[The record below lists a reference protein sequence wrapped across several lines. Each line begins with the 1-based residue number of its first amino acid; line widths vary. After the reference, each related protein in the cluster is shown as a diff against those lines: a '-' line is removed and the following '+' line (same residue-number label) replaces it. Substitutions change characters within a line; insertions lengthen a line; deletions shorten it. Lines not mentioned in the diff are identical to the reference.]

1 MTPQNLAK
9 VQYAIDPK
17 ASQFTVQAFA
27 SGLISAVAH
36 SPKIAIRA
44 WKGEV
49 TFAPDTI
56 SDASLKVTIRSG
68 SLEVLDDLRESD
80 RRELHRVMYDDVLEV
95 RRFPEV
101 TFDSSYIGVERI
113 KDNLNRVNVEGRLSL
128 HGVTNGQSF
137 FSQVAFGVDSF
148 RAYGEFTLLQSDYG
162 IRVASIA
169 GGTLK
174 LQDELKFSFYVVAR
188 KQAENMQSATA
199 G

>member
-1 MTPQNLAK
+1 MTPQNATK
-9 VQYAIDPK
+9 VQYAIDTR

-36 SPKIAIRA
+36 SPKIAIRN

-49 TFAPDTI
+49 SFNPETLG
-56 SDASLKVTIRSG
+56 DASLKVVIQSG
-68 SLEVLDDLRESD
+68 SLEVLDDLRETD
-80 RRELHRVMYDDVLEV
+80 RRELHRVMYEDVLET

-101 TFDSSYIGVERI
+101 VFESSSIGVERL
-113 KDNLNRVNVEGRLSL
+113 KDNLTRVNVEGRVSL
-128 HGVTNGQSF
+128 HGATNGQSF

-162 IRVASIA
+162 IRIASIA

-174 LQDELKFSFYVVAR
+174 LQDELKFSFYVVGR
-188 KQAENMQSATA
+188 KQTS
-199 G
+199 

>member
-1 MTPQNLAK
+1 MTPQNATR
-9 VQYAIDPK
+9 VQYKIDTK

-36 SPKIAIRA
+36 SPKIAIRD

-49 TFAPDTI
+49 SFNPETL
-56 SDASLKVTIRSG
+56 SDASLRVGIRAG

-80 RRELHRVMYDDVLEV
+80 RRELHRVMYNDVLETT
-95 RRFPEV
+95 RYPEV
-101 TFDSSYIGVERI
+101 VFESSGIGVERL
-113 KDNLNRVNVEGRLSL
+113 KDNLTRVNVEGRISL
-128 HGVTNGQSF
+128 HGATNGQSF

-162 IRVASIA
+162 IRIASIA

-174 LQDELKFSFYVVAR
+174 LQDELKFSFYVVGR
-188 KQAENMQSATA
+188 KQAS
-199 G
+199 

>member
-1 MTPQNLAK
+1 MTPQNATK
-9 VQYAIDPK
+9 VQYAIDTR

-36 SPKIAIRA
+36 SPKIAIRN
-44 WKGEV
+44 WTGEV
-49 TFAPDTI
+49 SFNPETLG
-56 SDASLKVTIRSG
+56 DASLKVVIQAG

-80 RRELHRVMYDDVLEV
+80 RRELHRVMYDDVLET

-101 TFDSSYIGVERI
+101 VFESSSIGVERL
-113 KDNLNRVNVEGRLSL
+113 KDNLTRVNVEGRVSL
-128 HGVTNGQSF
+128 HGTTNGQSF

-162 IRVASIA
+162 IRIASIA

-174 LQDELKFSFYVVAR
+174 LQDELKFSFYVVGR
-188 KQAENMQSATA
+188 KQAS
-199 G
+199 